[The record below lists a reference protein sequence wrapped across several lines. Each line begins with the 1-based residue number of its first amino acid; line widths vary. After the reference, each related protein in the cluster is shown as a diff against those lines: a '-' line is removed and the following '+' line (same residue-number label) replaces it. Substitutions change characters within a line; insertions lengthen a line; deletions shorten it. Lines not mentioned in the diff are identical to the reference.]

1 MLRCV
6 SDNQRVSIAETGVDN
21 ADDRGRRSGSASW
34 HDPSPPVLVF
44 GSQNMTALLV
54 ELRRRERL
62 TPRPYRARIAP
73 KAWPAPGQDDNLAAH
88 PLPGPPVSA
97 TDCKEQQ

>member
-1 MLRCV
+1 
-6 SDNQRVSIAETGVDN
+6 
-21 ADDRGRRSGSASW
+21 
-34 HDPSPPVLVF
+34 VLAF
-44 GSQNMTALLV
+44 GSQNVTALLV

-62 TPRPYRARIAP
+62 TVRPYRARMASE
-73 KAWPAPGQDDNLAAH
+73 AWPAPAQDDDLAAH